1 MEQYLNKM
9 MMTEELWCLLNMKKT
24 SYLSKTVEELKPS
37 GIRRFFD
44 LAAGME
50 GVISL
55 GVGEPDFVTSWS
67 VREAAI
73 LSLEQGYT
81 SYTANAGLL
90 ELREEISAYM
100 GQSFGV
106 SYSPKNEIIVTVGA
120 SQALDIALRAIVDPG
135 DEVIVIEPSF
145 VSYAPL
151 VVLAG
156 GKAVT
161 VNTKKENDF
170 KVSKEELEQAITAR
184 TKAII
189 LCSPNNPTGT
199 MLGREDLIGIAEVAK
214 KYDLL
219 ILSDEIYAELSYD
232 EQFVS
237 LAAIEGMRERTILI
251 SGFSKGFAMTGWRLG
266 FVCAPEEITQAM
278 LKIHQY
284 AMMCAPTMA
293 QFAAV
298 EALKNGR
305 DDVEEMRKSYRRRRN
320 YFVHSLNELG
330 LECHTPGGAFYVFPS
345 IKSTGLTS
353 LQFAE
358 RLLLEEKVAVV
369 PGDVFG
375 ESGEGHIRCS
385 YASSM
390 EQLQESIKRIKS
402 FLERM

>member
-1 MEQYLNKM
+1 MRQTK
-9 MMTEELWCLLNMKKT
+9 
-24 SYLSKTVEELKPS
+24 SYLSKAVDELKPS

-67 VREAAI
+67 IREAAI

-90 ELREEISAYM
+90 ELREEIAAYM
-100 GQSFGV
+100 KASFDV
-106 SYSPKNEIIVTVGA
+106 SYSPKSEIIVTVGA
-120 SQALDIALRAIVDPG
+120 SQALDIALRAIIDPG
-135 DEVIVIEPSF
+135 DEVIVVEPCF

-151 VVLAG
+151 VALAG
-156 GKAVT
+156 GNPVT
-161 VNTKKENDF
+161 VQTRKENDF
-170 KVSKEELEQAITAR
+170 KLSRSDLEHSITNR

-199 MLGREDLIGIAEVAK
+199 MLNKQDLEEIADIARE
-214 KYDLL
+214 YDLL
-219 ILSDEIYAELSYD
+219 VLADEIYAELSYD
-232 EQFVS
+232 EKFVS
-237 LAAIEGMRERTILI
+237 FAALEGMRERTILI

-266 FVCAPEEITQAM
+266 FVCASEEISQAM

-298 EALKNGR
+298 EALKHGR
-305 DDVEEMRKSYRRRRN
+305 DDVNEMRKSYRRRRN
-320 YFVHSLNELG
+320 YFVQSLNELG
-330 LECHTPGGAFYVFPS
+330 LECHVPGGAFYAFPS
-345 IKSTGLTS
+345 IKSTGLS
-353 LQFAE
+353 SEQFAE
-358 RLLLEEKVAVV
+358 RLLIEEKVAVV
-369 PGDVFG
+369 PGSVFG

-390 EQLQESIKRIKS
+390 EQLQESMKRIKS
-402 FLERM
+402 FIERL